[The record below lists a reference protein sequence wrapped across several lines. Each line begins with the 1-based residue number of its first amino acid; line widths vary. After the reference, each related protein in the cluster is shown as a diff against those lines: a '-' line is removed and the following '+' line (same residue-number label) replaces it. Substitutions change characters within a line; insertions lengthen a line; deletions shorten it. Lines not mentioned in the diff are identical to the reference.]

1 MPVYMTPDDHEFID
15 GYPAD
20 SPIARD
26 PWPDWKPGS
35 DFMRRQGEV
44 ARIADAA
51 VSDFQRLQSP
61 LGGRP
66 RSWYTFAHGCARFFA
81 IDSRIGRRRD
91 AAVIVRRHVLPAFA
105 QWLQRQDGAQDML
118 NVVVCG
124 SVVMPGLRINADP
137 ANPGPIDTWQYAPQE
152 RAVLLDLLV
161 QHAPGRFL
169 LLSGDYH
176 VSGAGYVLHEPAR
189 PSEAHTSPQTARIVG
204 AAVVVPPLYAPMPY
218 ANAGPETVDDTE
230 AVDLGGQRGTVHFRS
245 ALGAQFAR
253 GSGLAVLDVAR
264 QPAGGYCIWL
274 RRDLRVWESG
284 RAERHEAVLCLPPAP
299 LRLAALPAPVPIA
312 APAPKPA
319 EAPAA
324 AAAEKPVAPIK
335 ALVAI
340 GMTIAAILV
349 ALAPSRTWR

>member
-1 MPVYMTPDDHEFID
+1 
-15 GYPAD
+15 
-20 SPIARD
+20 
-26 PWPDWKPGS
+26 
-35 DFMRRQGEV
+35 
-44 ARIADAA
+44 
-51 VSDFQRLQSP
+51 
-61 LGGRP
+61 
-66 RSWYTFAHGCARFFA
+66 
-81 IDSRIGRRRD
+81 
-91 AAVIVRRHVLPAFA
+91 
-105 QWLQRQDGAQDML
+105 
-118 NVVVCG
+118 
-124 SVVMPGLRINADP
+124 
-137 ANPGPIDTWQYAPQE
+137 
-152 RAVLLDLLV
+152 
-161 QHAPGRFL
+161 
-169 LLSGDYH
+169 
-176 VSGAGYVLHEPAR
+176 
-189 PSEAHTSPQTARIVG
+189 
-204 AAVVVPPLYAPMPY
+204 
-218 ANAGPETVDDTE
+218 
-230 AVDLGGQRGTVHFRS
+230 VDLGGQRGTVHFRS